1 MDAVLTSL
9 IGAAPQLGVAGVL
22 LALLGL
28 VIKWGAQERT
38 DNRAEIQNTTARYA
52 GELARINSAHDAEL
66 AELRTEIAGLR
77 HQLDELNRKLDDERA
92 LRRLAEDRARPATDP
107 AMGRLGDPPWSPR

>member
-1 MDAVLTSL
+1 MDAVLTTL

-28 VIKWGAQERT
+28 VIRREGQDRT
-38 DNRAEIQNTTARYA
+38 DNRATIAALVTRHD
-52 GELARINSAHDAEL
+52 GELARITTSHDAEL

-77 HQLDELNRKLDDERA
+77 RALAEVNAKLDAERD
-92 LRRLAEDRARPATDP
+92 RRRAAEDSATSTLDRRRE
-107 AMGRLGDPPWSPR
+107 GGPPWPAP